1 MGNLLKSRPQVSN
14 CGRRLQGGL
23 AEDALEGDFVAFLP
37 FFFSTSSAF
46 SAFRSFFLRNSPLP
60 SASRFFLLVLALLFA
75 AGCFLT
81 QAAGCFLTQLDVS
94 FAAWRRLPMDGSGWY
109 GAFVLREFAGEAL
122 VRYRAGAQGIFPGLL
137 KAVQLISV
145 VFEKIWYVLPSTLC
159 IDPQMVNNLTK

>member
-60 SASRFFLLVLALLFA
+60 STRRFFLLVLPLLFA

-81 QAAGCFLTQLDVS
+81 QALAGRRQTTGSRLEV
-94 FAAWRRLPMDGSGWY
+94 AWRRLTMDGSGWY

-122 VRYRAGAQGIFPGLL
+122 VRYRR
-137 KAVQLISV
+137 VSSR
-145 VFEKIWYVLPSTLC
+145 VF
-159 IDPQMVNNLTK
+159 